1 MANWLRKL
9 MPQQEKF
16 FPLFN
21 EHADKVEQ
29 AADRLRVS
37 FGARQPD
44 GAGDL
49 DRFVEEGRAAA
60 TQIQD
65 KIRNAFVTP
74 FDRSDIK
81 EMTASMQSLLEDMR
95 SVARMR
101 ASATGMQLDGFTQ
114 LIVECAGELKA
125 GVALLQDFDKHADDL
140 RRMRDRIGGAR
151 ERMQALHDDAMLA
164 LLANGA
170 DDPLAALASSR
181 LLERVG
187 RLVERF
193 DEVADHIDDL
203 VLDHV

>member
-21 EHADKVEQ
+21 EHAEKVEQ
-29 AADRLRVS
+29 AAGRLRMS
-37 FGARQPD
+37 LGANPQGD
-44 GAGDL
+44 GADL
-49 DRFVEEGRAAA
+49 DRFVEEGRTAA
-60 TQIQD
+60 TTIQD
-65 KIRNAFVTP
+65 KIRSSFVTP

-95 SVARMR
+95 SVARVR
-101 ASATGMQLDGFTQ
+101 ATAARMPLDGFAQ
-114 LIVECAGELKA
+114 LIVECAGELKT
-125 GVALLQDFDKHADDL
+125 GVARLEQFDKHADEL
-140 RRMRDRIGGAR
+140 RRMRDKIAGAR
-151 ERMQALHDDAMLA
+151 ERMQALHDDAMLR